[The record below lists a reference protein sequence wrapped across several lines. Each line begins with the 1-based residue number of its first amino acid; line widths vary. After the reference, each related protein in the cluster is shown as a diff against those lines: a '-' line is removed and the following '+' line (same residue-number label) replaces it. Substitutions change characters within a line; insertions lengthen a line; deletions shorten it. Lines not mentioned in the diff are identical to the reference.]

1 MYAITSI
8 RGGGATLSAVG
19 GMRRS
24 RPGRPCA
31 DVDRRANVDADRY
44 RRSAAHGDA
53 RRYAYAYAR
62 AYSHAAADCYGY
74 CPAHRRAHADARF

>member
-8 RGGGATLSAVG
+8 RGGDALSAIG

-31 DVDRRANVDADRY
+31 DVDRRAHADADLY
-44 RRSAAHGDA
+44 RRSSAHGDA
-53 RRYAYAYAR
+53 RRHAYAR
-62 AYSHAAADCYGY
+62 PHIHAGADGY
-74 CPAHRRAHADARF
+74 CYCLAHRRAHADAGC